1 LDIEPKWH
9 EDGPELPV
17 EFARVSGGDRLT
29 LVLVDGAPIQ
39 RTLWALSRK
48 TTLGAAVEDLRSR
61 EKTNIA
67 NIGSW
72 HATRTMYTGDD
83 GVAPAI
89 SAWAGERGLDA
100 VVWTALG
107 PKKPNG
113 ENGIASSS
121 ELMDYL
127 RNLVGNGKEA
137 AAREY
142 VEKAPAQID
151 TPFRRRVSEEL
162 GWL

>member
-1 LDIEPKWH
+1 
-9 EDGPELPV
+9 
-17 EFARVSGGDRLT
+17 
-29 LVLVDGAPIQ
+29 
-39 RTLWALSRK
+39 
-48 TTLGAAVEDLRSR
+48 
-61 EKTNIA
+61 
-67 NIGSW
+67 
-72 HATRTMYTGDD
+72 MYTGDD